1 MINYFLSIKF
11 VFQSGIRH
19 KQKIEI
25 GAVFLVNGLALL
37 VNKKMLYMAI
47 ELFNWHLIFSKIMAT
62 ATVFF
67 GIILGGVDLYFN
79 FGFFDIRLTTLK
91 LCFSKKF

>member
-1 MINYFLSIKF
+1 
-11 VFQSGIRH
+11 
-19 KQKIEI
+19 
-25 GAVFLVNGLALL
+25 
-37 VNKKMLYMAI
+37 
-47 ELFNWHLIFSKIMAT
+47 MAT